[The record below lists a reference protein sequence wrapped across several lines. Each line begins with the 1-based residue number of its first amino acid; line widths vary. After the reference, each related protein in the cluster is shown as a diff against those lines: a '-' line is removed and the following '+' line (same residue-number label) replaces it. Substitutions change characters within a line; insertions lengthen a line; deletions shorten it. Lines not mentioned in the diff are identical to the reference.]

1 VADTIALVEIAMELV
16 GVRVEVPDNT
26 PVLILREQS
35 GRKRILPIMIGTP
48 EASAIHFAL
57 EGVES
62 PRPMTHDL
70 FVDVLGTV
78 GVALQRVVV
87 TEIRDHTYY
96 AELHL
101 QTPGGAKTVS
111 SRPSD
116 AIALAVRTGSEI
128 FASDE
133 LLDAV
138 GQDAAIVAILDA
150 DESEETIMDEFRDF
164 IESINPEDFS
174 G

>member
-1 VADTIALVEIAMELV
+1 MELV

-26 PVLILREQS
+26 PVLILREQA

-70 FVDVLGTV
+70 FVEVLGVLGTS
-78 GVALQRVVV
+78 LQRVVV
-87 TEIRDHTYY
+87 TEIREHTYY

-101 QTPGGAKTVS
+101 QTSAGARTVS

-116 AIALAVRTGSEI
+116 AVALAVRTGADI

-150 DESEETIMDEFRDF
+150 DESAESIMDEFRDF
-164 IESINPEDFS
+164 IESINPDDFS
-174 G
+174 S

>member
-1 VADTIALVEIAMELV
+1 MELV

-26 PVLILREQS
+26 PVLVLREQG
-35 GRKRILPIMIGTP
+35 GRKRVLPIMIGTP

-57 EGVES
+57 EGVVS

-70 FVDVLGTV
+70 FVDVLTSL
-78 GVALQRVVV
+78 GVSLQRVLI
-87 TEIRDHTYY
+87 TEIREHTYY
-96 AELHL
+96 AELSL
-101 QTPGGAKTVS
+101 QTPAGARTIS

-116 AIALAVRTGSEI
+116 ALALAVRVGADI
-128 FASDE
+128 FASEE

-138 GQDAAIVAILDA
+138 GQEASAAEVLDDDAEEESIL
-150 DESEETIMDEFRDF
+150 DEFRDF
-164 IESINPEDFS
+164 IDSINPDDFS

>member
-1 VADTIALVEIAMELV
+1 MELV

-26 PVLILREQS
+26 PVLVLREQE
-35 GRKRILPIMIGTP
+35 GRKRVLPIMIGTP

-57 EGVES
+57 EGVVA

-70 FVDVLGTV
+70 FVDVLTAL
-78 GVALQRVVV
+78 GVSLRSVLI
-87 TEIRDHTYY
+87 TEIREHTYY
-96 AELHL
+96 AELSL
-101 QTPGGAKTVS
+101 QTPAGLRTIS

-116 AIALAVRTGSEI
+116 ALALAVRVGADI
-128 FASDE
+128 FASEE

-138 GQDAAIVAILDA
+138 GQDASAAEALDDDAEEESIL
-150 DESEETIMDEFRDF
+150 DEFRDF
-164 IESINPEDFS
+164 IDSINPDDFS

>member
-1 VADTIALVEIAMELV
+1 MDIAMELV

-26 PVLILREQS
+26 PVLVLREQE

-57 EGVES
+57 EGVQP

-70 FVDVLGTV
+70 FIDVLGVLGAT
-78 GVALQRVVV
+78 LERVLV

-96 AELHL
+96 AELYL
-101 QTPGGAKTVS
+101 QTSNGRRTVS

-116 AIALAVRTGSEI
+116 ALALAVRAGADIYATE
-128 FASDE
+128 E

-138 GQDAAIVAILDA
+138 GQDVAVTVVLE
-150 DESEETIMDEFRDF
+150 DETEESIMDEFRDF
-164 IESINPEDFS
+164 IDSINPDDFS
-174 G
+174 

>member
-1 VADTIALVEIAMELV
+1 MAVVDIPMELV

-35 GRKRILPIMIGTP
+35 GKRRVLPIMIGNP

-57 EGVES
+57 EGVLS

-70 FVDVLGTV
+70 FVDVLNSV
-78 GVALQRVVV
+78 GVTLQRVIV

-96 AELHL
+96 AELYL
-101 QTPGGAKTVS
+101 QTPNGLQTVS

-116 AIALAVRTGSEI
+116 ALALAVRAGAEI
-128 FASDE
+128 FATEE

-138 GQDAAIVAILDA
+138 GQEAAAIAEETEVT
-150 DESEETIMDEFRDF
+150 EETIMDEFRDF
-164 IESINPEDFS
+164 IDTINPDDFAS
-174 G
+174 